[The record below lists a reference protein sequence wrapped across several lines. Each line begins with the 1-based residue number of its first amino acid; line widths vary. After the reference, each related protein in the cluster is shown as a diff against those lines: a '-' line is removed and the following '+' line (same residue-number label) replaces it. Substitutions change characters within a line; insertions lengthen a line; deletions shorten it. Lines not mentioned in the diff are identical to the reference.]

1 MLDMKQGL
9 GRRAVDPPGLKRE
22 HMLASYLPYVTGVGE
37 DVIMLR
43 DGDVMASFLVAGIA
57 ADTADATFVDDLART
72 FAASIAQSRPDVA
85 FYVHRVS
92 HETRPTLPPVAGDGL
107 AARIDR
113 QWQGLVSGGTLRER
127 VSMVSVVVRPRTLAG
142 LWARITGGMSRDLRA
157 ERTRRIAL
165 LNEITT
171 NLMQALTPARPER
184 LTLADGRWLGLL
196 RTAVTGKYAPLT
208 PGAAFTPI
216 GNLLVD
222 SRVDFR
228 GDSFVV
234 LGSDEDNLR
243 FGAMFTFKKYPT
255 ETAPGFLDRLDLPG
269 DTVVTHSFTPIDL
282 VPALA
287 RVQRTVRQMSAA
299 DDAARSA
306 QAQLE
311 DAADDLASGRIGFGQ
326 HQVSIMAVARSRE
339 ELDDLSSEIRTQSQ
353 RALAVA
359 VREGIG
365 ARTAYFAQHPGNFAF
380 RARDAM
386 ISTACFADF
395 AALHATGRGLVP
407 GTEPW
412 GAPITILPTL
422 GGEPYRFN
430 FHQPGEPGDRTVGHT
445 LVIGRTGSGKTLGT
459 AFLLAQAQRL
469 GPRIIA
475 FDKDRGLESAIRG
488 LGGSYSPVQ
497 MGVPTGFNP
506 FRSEADLRGV
516 GWLTDWLGALLT
528 TDAPPLTGVQEEA
541 LSNAVRANAE
551 SDPYLQTLAAFRS
564 QLVAVDDG
572 GDLHTRLGQW
582 DDGKYH
588 WLFSG
593 TGTDPLTFENRIT
606 AFDLTEIFD
615 SPAVRTA
622 WLSYVFRRI
631 ERTVEDGRPTI
642 IVLDEAWKLLD
653 DAYFQSRLKDWMLTM
668 RKKNVV
674 VVMLTQRVGH
684 IAESAAG
691 GSIFESCVTQI
702 LFPSSRNTSR
712 ELAPLNLTDRE
723 ETFLC
728 ASSAGARLALVRAN
742 DASTVVDFD
751 LSVLGPM
758 LGTLGAGR
766 VADDP
771 DAGDDEDDD
780 RIIQFEEAV

>member
-1 MLDMKQGL
+1 MKQGL

-22 HMLASYLPYVTGVGE
+22 QMLASYLPYVTGVGE
-37 DVIMLR
+37 DVLMLR
-43 DGDVMASFLVAGIA
+43 DGDVMASFLVAGVE
-57 ADTADATFVDDLART
+57 ADTADETFVADVARAFGST
-72 FAASIAQSRPDVA
+72 VAQSRPDIA
-85 FYVHRVS
+85 FYVHRIS
-92 HETRPTLPPVAGDGL
+92 HETRPTLPPVAGDGM
-107 AARIDR
+107 AARIDA
-113 QWQGLVSGGTLRER
+113 QWQGLISGGGLRER
-127 VSMVSVVVRPRTLAG
+127 LSMVSVVVRPRKLAG
-142 LWARITGGMSRDLRA
+142 IVARITGGSKRDLRA
-157 ERTRRIAL
+157 ERARRIAVL
-165 LNEITT
+165 DEVTT
-171 NLMQALTPARPER
+171 NLMQAVAATRPER

-196 RTAVTGKYAPLT
+196 RTAVTGKFSPLT
-208 PGAAFTPI
+208 PGVSFTPI

-234 LGSDEDNLR
+234 LGTDEEDMR
-243 FGAMFTFKKYPT
+243 YGAMFTFKKYPT
-255 ETAPGFLDRLDLPG
+255 ETSPGFLDRLDLPG
-269 DTVVTHSFTPIDL
+269 DTIVTHSFTPIDL
-282 VPALA
+282 VPALG

-306 QAQLE
+306 QAQLV
-311 DAADDLASGRIGFGQ
+311 DAADDLASGRISFGQ
-326 HQVSIMAVARSRE
+326 HQISIMAVARTPE
-339 ELDDLSSEIRTQSQ
+339 ELNDLASEIRTQSQ

-359 VREGIG
+359 VREDIG
-365 ARTAYFAQHPGNFAF
+365 ARTAYFAQHPGNFSF

-386 ISTACFADF
+386 ISSACFADF
-395 AALHATGRGLVP
+395 AALHTTGRGLVP

-475 FDKDRGLESAIRG
+475 FDKDRGLESAIRA

-528 TDAPPLTGVQEEA
+528 HEAAPLTPVQSEA
-541 LSNAVRANAE
+541 LSQAARSNAE
-551 SDPYLQTLAAFRS
+551 SDAFLQTLQAFRS
-564 QLVAVDDG
+564 QLVSVDDD
-572 GDLHTRLGQW
+572 GDLHTRMGQW

-593 TGTDPLTFENRIT
+593 TGTDPLTFDNRIT

-631 ERTVEDGRPTI
+631 ERTVEDGLPTI
-642 IVLDEAWKLLD
+642 IVLDEAWKMLD

-668 RKKNVV
+668 RKRNVV
-674 VVMLTQRVGH
+674 VVMLTQRVSH

-691 GSIFESCVTQI
+691 GSIFESCVTQV
-702 LFPSSRNTSR
+702 LFPSSKNTVR

-723 ETFLC
+723 EMFLC
-728 ASSAGARLALVRAN
+728 TSPSGERSALVRAN
-742 DASTVVDFD
+742 DASTIVDLD

-758 LGTLGAGR
+758 LATLGAGR
-766 VADDP
+766 VADRLEDP
-771 DAGDDEDDD
+771 EADDD
-780 RIIQFEEAV
+780 YEPHLEEAV

>member
-1 MLDMKQGL
+1 MKQGL

-22 HMLASYLPYVTGVGE
+22 QMLASYLPYVTGVGE
-37 DVIMLR
+37 DVLMLR
-43 DGDVMASFLVAGIA
+43 DGDVMASFLVAGVE
-57 ADTADATFVDDLART
+57 ADTADETFVADVARAFGST
-72 FAASIAQSRPDVA
+72 VAQSRPDIA
-85 FYVHRVS
+85 FYVHRIS
-92 HETRPTLPPVAGDGL
+92 HETRPTLPPVAGDGM
-107 AARIDR
+107 AARIDA
-113 QWQGLVSGGTLRER
+113 QWQGLISGGGLRER
-127 VSMVSVVVRPRTLAG
+127 LSMVSVVVRPRKLAG
-142 LWARITGGMSRDLRA
+142 IVARITGGSKRDLRA
-157 ERTRRIAL
+157 ERARRIAVL
-165 LNEITT
+165 DEVTT
-171 NLMQALTPARPER
+171 NLMQAVAATRPER

-208 PGAAFTPI
+208 PGVSFTPI

-234 LGSDEDNLR
+234 LGTDEEDMR
-243 FGAMFTFKKYPT
+243 YGAMFTFKKYPT
-255 ETAPGFLDRLDLPG
+255 ETSPGFLDRLDLPG
-269 DTVVTHSFTPIDL
+269 DTIVTHSFTPIDL
-282 VPALA
+282 VPALG

-306 QAQLE
+306 QAQLV
-311 DAADDLASGRIGFGQ
+311 DAADDLASGRISFGQ
-326 HQVSIMAVARSRE
+326 HQISIMAVARTPE
-339 ELDDLSSEIRTQSQ
+339 ELNDLASEIRTQSQ

-359 VREGIG
+359 VREDIG
-365 ARTAYFAQHPGNFAF
+365 ARTAYFAQHPGNFSF

-386 ISTACFADF
+386 ISSACFADF
-395 AALHATGRGLVP
+395 AALHTTGRGLVP

-475 FDKDRGLESAIRG
+475 FDKDRGLESAIRA

-528 TDAPPLTGVQEEA
+528 HEAAPLTPVQSEA
-541 LSNAVRANAE
+541 LSQAARSNAE
-551 SDPYLQTLAAFRS
+551 SDAFLQTLQAFRS
-564 QLVAVDDG
+564 QLVSVDDD
-572 GDLHTRLGQW
+572 GDLHTRMGQW

-593 TGTDPLTFENRIT
+593 TGTDPLTFDNRIT

-631 ERTVEDGRPTI
+631 ERTVEDGLPTI
-642 IVLDEAWKLLD
+642 IVLDEAWKMLD

-674 VVMLTQRVGH
+674 VVMLTQRVSH

-691 GSIFESCVTQI
+691 GSIFESCVTQV
-702 LFPSSRNTSR
+702 LFPSSKNTVR

-723 ETFLC
+723 EMFLC
-728 ASSAGARLALVRAN
+728 TSPSGERSALVRAN
-742 DASTVVDFD
+742 DASTIVDLD

-758 LGTLGAGR
+758 LATLGAGR
-766 VADDP
+766 VADRLEDP
-771 DAGDDEDDD
+771 EADDD
-780 RIIQFEEAV
+780 YEPHLEEAV

>member
-1 MLDMKQGL
+1 MLDLKQGL
-9 GRRAVDPPGLKRE
+9 GRRAVDPPGLTRE

-43 DGDVMASFLVAGIA
+43 DGDVMASFLVAGIE
-57 ADTADATFVDDLART
+57 ADTADATFVDDVARA
-72 FAASIAQSRPDVA
+72 FAATVAQARPDIA

-92 HETRPTLPPVAGDGL
+92 HETAPILPPVEGDGL
-107 AARIDR
+107 AARIDA
-113 QWQGLVSGGTLRER
+113 QWQGLISGGGLRER
-127 VSMVSVVVRPRTLAG
+127 VTMVSVVVRPRKLAG
-142 LWARITGGMSRDLRA
+142 LMARITGGSKRDLRA
-157 ERTRRIAL
+157 ERARRIAV
-165 LNEITT
+165 LNEVTT
-171 NLMQALTPARPER
+171 NLMQAVGVTRPER

-216 GNLLVD
+216 SNLLVD

-234 LGSDEDNLR
+234 LGTDEDDLR

-282 VPALA
+282 VPALG

-306 QAQLE
+306 QAQLT
-311 DAADDLASGRIGFGQ
+311 DAADDLASGRISFGQ
-326 HQVSIMAVARSRE
+326 HQVSIMAVARSQE
-339 ELDDLSSEIRTQSQ
+339 ELNDLSSEIRTQSQ

-359 VREGIG
+359 VREDIG
-365 ARTAYFAQHPGNFAF
+365 ARTAYFAQHPGNFSF
-380 RARDAM
+380 RSRDAM
-386 ISTACFADF
+386 ISSACFADF
-395 AALHATGRGLVP
+395 AALHTTGRGLKP
-407 GTEPW
+407 GSEPW

-459 AFLLAQAQRL
+459 AFLLAQAQRV

-506 FRSEADLRGV
+506 FRSESDLRGV

-528 TDAPPLTGVQEEA
+528 NDSVPLSPTQSEA
-541 LSNAVRANAE
+541 LSQAARSNAE
-551 SDPYLQTLAAFRS
+551 SDPFLQTLASFRS

-593 TGTDPLTFENRIT
+593 TGTDPLTFDNRIT

-642 IVLDEAWKLLD
+642 IVLDEAWKMLD

-674 VVMLTQRVGH
+674 VVMLTQRVSH

-702 LFPSSRNTSR
+702 LFPSSKNTGR

-723 ETFLC
+723 EEFLC
-728 ASSAGARLALVRAN
+728 TSASGAHTALVRAN
-742 DASTVVDFD
+742 DASTIVDLD

-766 VADDP
+766 TSNEADET
-771 DAGDDEDDD
+771 DEEPK
-780 RIIQFEEAV
+780 IIQYEEAV

>member
-1 MLDMKQGL
+1 
-9 GRRAVDPPGLKRE
+9 
-22 HMLASYLPYVTGVGE
+22 
-37 DVIMLR
+37 
-43 DGDVMASFLVAGIA
+43 
-57 ADTADATFVDDLART
+57 
-72 FAASIAQSRPDVA
+72 
-85 FYVHRVS
+85 
-92 HETRPTLPPVAGDGL
+92 
-107 AARIDR
+107 
-113 QWQGLVSGGTLRER
+113 
-127 VSMVSVVVRPRTLAG
+127 MVSVVVRPRKLAG
-142 LWARITGGMSRDLRA
+142 FMARITGGAKRDLRA
-157 ERTRRIAL
+157 ERARRIGV
-165 LNEITT
+165 LNEVTT
-171 NLMQALTPARPER
+171 NLMQAVGATRPER

-196 RTAVTGKYAPLT
+196 RTAVTGKYNPLT
-208 PGAAFTPI
+208 PGVSFTPI

-234 LGSDEDNLR
+234 LGSDEEDMR
-243 FGAMFTFKKYPT
+243 YGAMFTFKKYPT

-269 DTVVTHSFTPIDL
+269 DTIVTHSFTPIDL

-306 QAQLE
+306 QAQLV
-311 DAADDLASGRIGFGQ
+311 DAADDLASGRISFGQ
-326 HQVSIMAVARSRE
+326 HQISIMAVARTPE
-339 ELDDLSSEIRTQSQ
+339 ELNDLASEIRTQSQ

-359 VREGIG
+359 VREDIG
-365 ARTAYFAQHPGNFAF
+365 ARTAYFAQHPGNFSF
-380 RARDAM
+380 RSRDAM
-386 ISTACFADF
+386 ISSACFADF
-395 AALHATGRGLVP
+395 AALHTTGRGLKP

-412 GAPITILPTL
+412 GAPITILPTV
-422 GGEPYRFN
+422 GGEPYRFS

-469 GPRIIA
+469 KPRIIA

-528 TDAPPLTGVQEEA
+528 HDAPPLSPTQSEA
-541 LSNAVRANAE
+541 LSQAARSNAE
-551 SDPYLQTLAAFRS
+551 SDAFLQTLAHFRS

-572 GDLHTRLGQW
+572 GDLHTRMGQW

-593 TGTDPLTFENRIT
+593 TGTDPLTFDNRIT
-606 AFDLTEIFD
+606 GFDLTEIFD

-631 ERTVEDGRPTI
+631 ERTVEDGRRTI
-642 IVLDEAWKLLD
+642 IVLDEAWKMLD
-653 DAYFQSRLKDWMLTM
+653 DAYFQTRLKDWMLTM

-674 VVMLTQRVGH
+674 VVLLTQRVSH

-702 LFPSSRNTSR
+702 LFPSSKNTAR

-723 ETFLC
+723 EMFLC
-728 ASSAGARLALVRAN
+728 TSPAGARTALVRAN
-742 DASTVVDFD
+742 DASTIVDLD

-758 LGTLGAGR
+758 LTTLGAGR
-766 VADDP
+766 MAEASNDN
-771 DAGDDEDDD
+771 DDEHETPN
-780 RIIQFEEAV
+780 FEETV

>member
-1 MLDMKQGL
+1 MLDVKQGL

-37 DVIMLR
+37 DVLMLR
-43 DGDVMASFLVAGIA
+43 DGDVMASFLVSGIE
-57 ADTADATFVDDLART
+57 ADTADATFVADVARAFGST
-72 FAASIAQSRPDVA
+72 VAQARPDIA
-85 FYVHRVS
+85 FYVHRIS
-92 HETRPTLPPVAGDGL
+92 HETAPILLPVEGDGL
-107 AARIDR
+107 AARIDA
-113 QWQGLVSGGTLRER
+113 QWQGLISGGGLRER
-127 VSMVSVVVRPRTLAG
+127 VSMVSVVVRARKLAG
-142 LWARITGGMSRDLRA
+142 LLARITGGSKRDLRA
-157 ERTRRIAL
+157 ERTRRIAV
-165 LNEITT
+165 LNEVTT
-171 NLMQALTPARPER
+171 NLMQAVTPTRPER

-208 PGAAFTPI
+208 PGVAFTPI

-234 LGSDEDNLR
+234 LGSDEDDMR

-269 DTVVTHSFTPIDL
+269 DTIVTHSFTPIDL
-282 VPALA
+282 VPALG
-287 RVQRTVRQMSAA
+287 RVQRTIRQMSAA

-306 QAQLE
+306 QAQLV
-311 DAADDLASGRIGFGQ
+311 DAADDLASGRISFGQ
-326 HQVSIMAVARSRE
+326 HQVSIMAVARSPE
-339 ELDDLSSEIRTQSQ
+339 ELNDLASEIRTQSQ

-359 VREGIG
+359 VREDIG
-365 ARTAYFAQHPGNFAF
+365 ARTAYFAQHPGNFTF

-386 ISTACFADF
+386 ISSACFADF
-395 AALHATGRGLVP
+395 AALHTTGRGLEP

-422 GGEPYRFN
+422 GGEPYRFS

-488 LGGSYSPVQ
+488 LGGSYSAVQ

-528 TDAPPLTGVQEEA
+528 ADAPPLTAAQEEA
-541 LSNAVRANAE
+541 LSNAVRANAD
-551 SDPYLQTLAAFRS
+551 SDPYLQTLSAFRS
-564 QLVAVDDG
+564 QLVSVDDG
-572 GDLHTRLGQW
+572 GDLHTRMGQW

-593 TGTDPLTFENRIT
+593 KEGDPLRFSNRIT

-642 IVLDEAWKLLD
+642 IVLDEAWKMLD
-653 DAYFQSRLKDWMLTM
+653 DPYFQARLKDWMLTM

-674 VVMLTQRVGH
+674 VVMLTQRVSH

-702 LFPSSRNTSR
+702 LFPSSKNTSR

-723 ETFLC
+723 EEFLC
-728 ASSAGARLALVRAN
+728 TSAAGARTALVRAN
-742 DASTVVDFD
+742 DASTIVDLD

-758 LGTLGAGR
+758 LRALGAGR
-766 VADDP
+766 VADDS
-771 DAGDDEDDD
+771 GDDDKDNEPLP
-780 RIIQFEEAV
+780 FKEAV

>member
-1 MLDMKQGL
+1 M
-9 GRRAVDPPGLKRE
+9 R
-22 HMLASYLPYVTGVGE
+22 
-37 DVIMLR
+37 
-43 DGDVMASFLVAGIA
+43 SFI
-57 ADTADATFVDDLART
+57 
-72 FAASIAQSRPDVA
+72 
-85 FYVHRVS
+85 
-92 HETRPTLPPVAGDGL
+92 
-107 AARIDR
+107 
-113 QWQGLVSGGTLRER
+113 
-127 VSMVSVVVRPRTLAG
+127 
-142 LWARITGGMSRDLRA
+142 
-157 ERTRRIAL
+157 
-165 LNEITT
+165 
-171 NLMQALTPARPER
+171 
-184 LTLADGRWLGLL
+184 
-196 RTAVTGKYAPLT
+196 
-208 PGAAFTPI
+208 
-216 GNLLVD
+216 
-222 SRVDFR
+222 
-228 GDSFVV
+228 V
-234 LGSDEDNLR
+234 LGSDEEDMR

-255 ETAPGFLDRLDLPG
+255 ETSPGFLDRLDLPG

-287 RVQRTVRQMSAA
+287 RVQRTLRQMSAA

-306 QAQLE
+306 QAQLV
-311 DAADDLASGRIGFGQ
+311 DAADDLASGRISFGQ
-326 HQVSIMAVARSRE
+326 HQVSIMAVARSAE
-339 ELDDLSSEIRTQSQ
+339 ELNDLASEIRTQSQ

-359 VREGIG
+359 VREDIG
-365 ARTAYFAQHPGNFAF
+365 ARTAYFAQHPGNFTF
-380 RARDAM
+380 RSRDAM
-386 ISTACFADF
+386 ISSACFADF
-395 AALHATGRGLVP
+395 AALHTTGRGLKP

-516 GWLTDWLGALLT
+516 AWLTDWLGALLT
-528 TDAPPLTGVQEEA
+528 HDAALLTPTQSEA
-541 LSNAVRANAE
+541 LSQAARSNAE
-551 SDPYLQTLAAFRS
+551 SDPFLQTLAHFRS

-572 GDLHTRLGQW
+572 GDLHTRMGQW

-588 WLFSG
+588 WLFCG
-593 TGTDPLTFENRIT
+593 PETDPLTFDTRIT

-631 ERTVEDGRPTI
+631 ERTVEDGHPTI
-642 IVLDEAWKLLD
+642 IVLDEAWKMLD

-674 VVMLTQRVGH
+674 VVMLTQRVSH

-702 LFPSSRNTSR
+702 LFPSSKNTGR

-723 ETFLC
+723 EAFLC
-728 ASSAGARLALVRAN
+728 TSPAGARTALVRAN
-742 DASTVVDFD
+742 DASTVVDLD
-751 LSVLGPM
+751 LSVLGPI
-758 LGTLGAGR
+758 LATLGAGR
-766 VADDP
+766 MG
-771 DAGDDEDDD
+771 DASDREDDD
-780 RIIQFEEAV
+780 EPLHFEEAV

>member
-9 GRRAVDPPGLKRE
+9 GRRAVDPVGLKRE

-72 FAASIAQSRPDVA
+72 FAGSIAQSRPDVA

-92 HETRPTLPPVAGDGL
+92 HETKPTLPPVAGDGL
-107 AARIDR
+107 AAQIDR
-113 QWQGLVSGGTLRER
+113 QWQDLVSGGTLRER

-157 ERTRRIAL
+157 ERARRIAL

-234 LGSDEDNLR
+234 LGSDEDDLR

-255 ETAPGFLDRLDLPG
+255 ETSPGFLDRLDLPG

-282 VPALA
+282 VPALG

-365 ARTAYFAQHPGNFAF
+365 ARTAYFAQHPGNFGF

-412 GAPITILPTL
+412 GAPITVLPTL

-528 TDAPPLTGVQEEA
+528 TDAPPLTAVQEEA

-593 TGTDPLTFENRIT
+593 TGTDPLSFETRIT

-691 GSIFESCVTQI
+691 GSIFESCVTQV
-702 LFPSSRNTSR
+702 LFPSSRNTAR

-728 ASSAGARLALVRAN
+728 ASSAGGRLALVRAN
-742 DASTVVDFD
+742 DASTIVDLD

-771 DAGDDEDDD
+771 DADDDDD
-780 RIIQFEEAV
+780 RIIQLEEAV

>member
-1 MLDMKQGL
+1 MLDLKQGL

-22 HMLASYLPYVTGVGE
+22 HLLASYLPYVTGVGE
-37 DVIMLR
+37 DVLMLR
-43 DGDVMASFLVAGIA
+43 DGDVMASFLVAGIE
-57 ADTADATFVDDLART
+57 ADTADETFVADVARA
-72 FAASIAQSRPDVA
+72 FAGSAAQARPDVA

-92 HETRPTLPPVAGDGL
+92 HETAPTLPPVAGDGL
-107 AARIDR
+107 AARIDER
-113 QWQGLVSGGTLRER
+113 WQGLISGGGLRER
-127 VSMVSVVVRPRTLAG
+127 ITMVSVLVRPKRLAG
-142 LWARITGGMSRDLRA
+142 LWSRITGGSKRDLRT
-157 ERTRRIAL
+157 ERARRIAV
-165 LNEITT
+165 LNEVTT
-171 NLMQALTPARPER
+171 NLMQAVGATRPER
-184 LTLADGRWLGLL
+184 LSLADGRWLGLL
-196 RTAVTGKYAPLT
+196 RTALTGKYHPLT

-216 GNLLVD
+216 GDLLVD

-228 GDSFVV
+228 GDGFVV
-234 LGSDEDNLR
+234 LGTDEDDMR
-243 FGAMFTFKKYPT
+243 YGAMFTFKKYPT
-255 ETAPGFLDRLDLPG
+255 ETSPGFLDRLDLPG

-282 VPALA
+282 VPALE
-287 RVQRTVRQMSAA
+287 RVQRTVRKMSAA

-306 QAQLE
+306 QAQLV
-311 DAADDLASGRIGFGQ
+311 DAADDLASGRISFGQ
-326 HQVSIMAVARSRE
+326 HQVSIMAVARTPE
-339 ELDDLSSEIRTQSQ
+339 ELNDLASEIRTQSQ

-359 VREGIG
+359 VREDIG

-386 ISTACFADF
+386 ISSACFADF
-395 AALHATGRGLVP
+395 AALHTTGRGLVP

-412 GAPITILPTL
+412 GAPITILPTET
-422 GGEPYRFN
+422 GEPYRFN
-430 FHQPGEPGDRTVGHT
+430 FHQPGKPGDRTLGHA
-445 LVIGRTGSGKTLGT
+445 LVIGRPGSGKTLGT

-488 LGGSYSPVQ
+488 LGGSYSAVE

-528 TDAPPLTGVQEEA
+528 HEAAPLSPTQSEA
-541 LSNAVRANAE
+541 LSQAVQANAD
-551 SDPYLQTLAAFRS
+551 SDAYLQTLAHFRS
-564 QLVAVDDG
+564 QLASVDDG
-572 GDLHTRLGQW
+572 GDLHTRMGQW

-593 TGTDPLTFENRIT
+593 TENDPLTFDARIT

-631 ERTVEDGRPTI
+631 ERTVEDGHPTI

-653 DAYFQSRLKDWMLTM
+653 DEYFQARLKDWMLTM

-674 VVMLTQRVGH
+674 VVMLTQRVSH
-684 IAESAAG
+684 IAESRAG
-691 GSIFESCVTQI
+691 GSILESCMTQI
-702 LFPSSRNTSR
+702 LFPNSKNTEA

-723 ETFLC
+723 EAFLC
-728 ASSAGARLALVRAN
+728 ASAAGGRSALVRAN
-742 DASTVVDFD
+742 DTSTVVDLD

-766 VADDP
+766 LDDAAR
-771 DAGDDEDDD
+771 DDDEHETL
-780 RIIQFEEAV
+780 QLEEAV